1 VAGGGDGEQRDQH
14 AGQQQRVEGQQQVGG
29 QDAGQRAD
37 WFAVAQQQGQQG
49 FGEGQALPERVR
61 RSPPAPGVEGDPQ
74 RAPYSAVTATGAAW
88 SIRGQVNQRR
98 RARRRG
104 GGVVPA
110 AGLGVYMVGSFSRP
124 VPWW

>member
-1 VAGGGDGEQRDQH
+1 VQPRAGRGGGRGGGQAGEEVAGEADRVAVEIGHRGDHCRGGGGGQGHGGAVAGGGDGEQRDQH

-74 RAPYSAVTATGAAW
+74 RAV
-88 SIRGQVNQRR
+88 
-98 RARRRG
+98 
-104 GGVVPA
+104 
-110 AGLGVYMVGSFSRP
+110 
-124 VPWW
+124 